1 MHHNILGNHFSECF
15 LAVLFPEHNIYSSF
29 RQRLDLHDCATTPA
43 VRSVISIPRF
53 IQHPTVSNTLAEICF
68 TQILLCFDTTKPYLK
83 QGVVDPSSQHGDCG
97 NVSGEM
103 SKGTQRVLKGE
114 KGSMIILVISC

>member
-1 MHHNILGNHFSECF
+1 MI
-15 LAVLFPEHNIYSSF
+15 VL
-29 RQRLDLHDCATTPA
+29 RLPQSGVSLVFHDL
-43 VRSVISIPRF
+43 SSIPQSR
-53 IQHPTVSNTLAEICF
+53 NTLAEICF
-68 TQILLCFDTTKPYLK
+68 TQFFLCFDTTKPHLK

-97 NVSGEM
+97 NVWGEM